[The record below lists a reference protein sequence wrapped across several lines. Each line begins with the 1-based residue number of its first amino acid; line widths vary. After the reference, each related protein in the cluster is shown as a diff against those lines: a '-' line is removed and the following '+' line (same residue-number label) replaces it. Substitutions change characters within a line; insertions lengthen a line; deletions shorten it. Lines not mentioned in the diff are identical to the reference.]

1 MCAEI
6 LFLRG
11 CALRK
16 LRAAS
21 GDLDARNFAMRPER
35 KGLGAGDSGLWRGI
49 RVVAL
54 FRMRC
59 SRDQNNAGGVEGDG
73 GAFVRGSWG
82 RELRW
87 EVL

>member
-1 MCAEI
+1 MGCECW
-6 LFLRG
+6 FLTEGWASDTWSSRRNQ
-11 CALRK
+11 LKHWK

-54 FRMRC
+54 LGMRYFRV
-59 SRDQNNAGGVEGDG
+59 QNNAARVEGDG
-73 GAFVRGSWG
+73 S
-82 RELRW
+82 
-87 EVL
+87 

>member
-49 RVVAL
+49 RV
-54 FRMRC
+54 
-59 SRDQNNAGGVEGDG
+59 GGVVGHAILPDPE
-73 GAFVRGSWG
+73 
-82 RELRW
+82 
-87 EVL
+87 